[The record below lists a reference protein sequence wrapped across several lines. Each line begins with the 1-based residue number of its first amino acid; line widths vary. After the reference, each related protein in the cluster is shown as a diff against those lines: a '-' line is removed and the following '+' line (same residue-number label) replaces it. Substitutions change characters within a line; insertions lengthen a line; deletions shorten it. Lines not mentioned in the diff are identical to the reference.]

1 MEIEWYGQSAF
12 RLSSPEQT
20 VMIDPFGDL
29 SAMRE
34 RGMRSSA
41 SSRFVDEFHDRAAHV
56 HRLDG
61 PGFELTELPAE
72 DAPVVVVPAAP

>member
-34 RGMRSSA
+34 RGMRIE
-41 SSRFVDEFHDRAAHV
+41 FLEPVDEFHDRAAHV